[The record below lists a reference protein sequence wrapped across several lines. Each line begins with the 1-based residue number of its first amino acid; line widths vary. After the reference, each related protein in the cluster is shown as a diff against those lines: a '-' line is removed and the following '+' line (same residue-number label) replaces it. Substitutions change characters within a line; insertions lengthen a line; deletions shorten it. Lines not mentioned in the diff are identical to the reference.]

1 MGRIAALLDLQ
12 DEGGEL
18 SVLAPQDVLD
28 EKGASRDEH
37 AADLTYRRQELGKVM
52 RGDATGDHAEGG
64 VPEGQGLDIG
74 GHEAHTRG
82 AALVDESARSV
93 EHGLGDVGGD
103 HARGEAGEAQGRV
116 ASPRGDVEHAVGAA
130 RAAPG
135 EQAVEVGA
143 AGMAR
148 ARDVVL
154 RRSSELR
161 LDVRLVRLGHALA
174 GPGGRSAR

>member
-1 MGRIAALLDLQ
+1 MRHVTTPK
-12 DEGGEL
+12 E
-18 SVLAPQDVLD
+18 
-28 EKGASRDEH
+28 ASRKGRASTS
-37 AADLTYRRQELGKVM
+37 AATKRTPEAPRSSMNRRAAWSMGSVTSVATTLGVKPAKPRAVW
-52 RGDATGDHAEGG
+52 
-64 VPEGQGLDIG
+64 P
-74 GHEAHTRG
+74 
-82 AALVDESARSV
+82 
-93 EHGLGDVGGD
+93 
-103 HARGEAGEAQGRV
+103 
-116 ASPRGDVEHAVGAA
+116 PRGDVEHAVGAA